1 MLRSRITTL
10 TILLADLAA
19 LFSSFALAYFARV
32 NFDSGSALDQNFR
45 LLPLLL
51 LFIPIY
57 AAMGLYPG
65 FLLSGPDKLKRL
77 STASTLGVLF
87 LCGMLFMDQAGLL
100 FSRFILFFF
109 WITLLIVV
117 PFFRFCLQ
125 RFCGNFSWWG
135 YQILIFGKSSFTEK
149 LAGQL
154 RLEPWHGYKAAA
166 VFNLN
171 NDSAQNS
178 TVKATP
184 LSNDKNQAAWQ
195 VSACKQK
202 FAPAAAIII
211 QEDLSLDER
220 QFLIKLVKF
229 NLLRIIILPEAH
241 SNITLSTS
249 QVMFCSHSAIS
260 MSQKLLSPYRLYVKR
275 CIDLLVIA
283 TSAPP
288 TLLFFLL
295 IGLAIIL
302 DSRGGVLYSHKR
314 IGQGGREIKIWKFRT
329 MCKNADQLLN
339 DYLEKN
345 PEFKDEWRKNQKLKH
360 DPRITRVG
368 HILRKTS
375 LDELPQLINVLKGEM
390 SLVGPRPIVET
401 EIQKYG
407 EAFETYMR
415 VKPGITGLW
424 QVSGRNDVSYDTRIE
439 MDELYVANWSVWL
452 DIYLLIRTVPEV
464 IKGSGAY

>member
-10 TILLADLAA
+10 TILLADLSA
-19 LFSSFALAYFARV
+19 LFSSFALAYIARV
-32 NFDSGSALDQNFR
+32 NFDSGIALAQNFR

-57 AAMGLYPG
+57 AAVGLYPG

-87 LCGMLFMDQAGLL
+87 LCGMLFMDQTGLL

-117 PFFRFCLQ
+117 PLFRFCLQ
-125 RFCGNFSWWG
+125 RFCGRFSWWG
-135 YQILIFGKSSFTEK
+135 YQILIFGKSSFTGK

-154 RLEPWHGYKAAA
+154 RREPWHGYKAAA
-166 VFNLN
+166 VFNL
-171 NDSAQNS
+171 DSASAQNPA
-178 TVKATP
+178 ATP

-195 VSACKQK
+195 VSACRQK
-202 FAPAAAIII
+202 FTPAAAIII
-211 QEDLSLDER
+211 QENLTPDER

-241 SNITLSTS
+241 SSITLSAS
-249 QVMFCSHSAIS
+249 QVMFCSQSAIS
-260 MSQKLLSPYRLYVKR
+260 MRQKLLSPYRLYVKR
-275 CIDLLVIA
+275 YIDLLVIA
-283 TSAPP
+283 AAAPP

-345 PEFKDEWRKNQKLKH
+345 PEFKDEWHKDQKLKH

-368 HILRKTS
+368 RILRKTS

-390 SLVGPRPIVET
+390 SLVGPRPIVEK

-407 EAFETYMR
+407 EAFETYIR

-424 QVSGRNDVSYDTRIE
+424 QVSGRNDVSYATRIQ

-464 IKGSGAY
+464 VKGSGAY